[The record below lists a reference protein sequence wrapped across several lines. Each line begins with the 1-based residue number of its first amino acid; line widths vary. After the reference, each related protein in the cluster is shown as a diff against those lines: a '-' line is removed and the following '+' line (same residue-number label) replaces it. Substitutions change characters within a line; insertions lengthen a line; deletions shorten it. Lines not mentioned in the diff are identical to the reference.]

1 MVKYRPMTYLMKRI
15 FLQSLIDIFYF
26 PIWWYS
32 KGTIKVLH
40 ALHEQFDHVSVK
52 LAVGIWLRN
61 LFVPMFGQTDWQ
73 GRLMSIF
80 MRLVNVFFRSFAL
93 AIYVIALMLISITW
107 VILPVFLLS
116 FFILS
121 LTS

>member
-1 MVKYRPMTYLMKRI
+1 MTYLMRRI
-15 FLQSLIDIFYF
+15 FLQTIFDVFYF
-26 PIWWYS
+26 PVWWYS
-32 KGTIKVLH
+32 KGTIKVIHSLH
-40 ALHEQFDHVSVK
+40 KQFDQISVK
-52 LAVGIWLRN
+52 LAVGIWVKN

-80 MRLVNVFFRSFAL
+80 MRLVNIFFRSFAL
-93 AIYVIALMLISITW
+93 GIYVIALMLISIIW
-107 VILPVFLLS
+107 IILPVFLLS